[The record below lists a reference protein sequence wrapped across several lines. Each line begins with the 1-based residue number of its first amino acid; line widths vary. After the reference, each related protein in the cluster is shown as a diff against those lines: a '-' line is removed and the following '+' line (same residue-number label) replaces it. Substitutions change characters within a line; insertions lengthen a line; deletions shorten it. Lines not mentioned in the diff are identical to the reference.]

1 MGCVLV
7 VIFGEYIL
15 IEDFSPKMLR
25 KNGNRD
31 LIKQKHTNNGCC
43 FCRPSKKI
51 IIMWSVSS

>member
-31 LIKQKHTNNGCC
+31 LIKRKHTYNGRC
-43 FCRPSKKI
+43 F
-51 IIMWSVSS
+51 